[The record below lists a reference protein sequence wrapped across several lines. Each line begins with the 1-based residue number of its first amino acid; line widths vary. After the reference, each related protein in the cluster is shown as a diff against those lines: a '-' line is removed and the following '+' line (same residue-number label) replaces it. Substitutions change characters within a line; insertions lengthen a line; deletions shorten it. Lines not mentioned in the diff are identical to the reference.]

1 MSPLQ
6 TMGLVG
12 ALLAAGLAVYYLG
25 VAREEAEQLRESL
38 HIGTTQTRATESAL
52 SELEKSRREAAE
64 KEREYARAAKAAAD
78 LPLEQRFGED
88 DRLCDAIDAGRGEPA
103 PRVAGRLPD
112 HGQLPGGI
120 AAGRADDAGRAYV
133 DYVLTVEAA
142 WNACRDRQRALRA
155 YVRRM
160 EALHDPS

>member
-64 KEREYARAAKAAAD
+64 KEREYARAAKAAAE
-78 LPLEQRFGED
+78 LPLAQRFGEY
-88 DRLCDAIDAGRGEPA
+88 DRLFEAIEAGRGEPA
-103 PRVAGRLPD
+103 P
-112 HGQLPGGI
+112 
-120 AAGRADDAGRAYV
+120 
-133 DYVLTVEAA
+133 
-142 WNACRDRQRALRA
+142 
-155 YVRRM
+155 
-160 EALHDPS
+160 

>member
-1 MSPLQ
+1 MVPAYSTGHLVGRDPVSPLQ

-78 LPLEQRFGED
+78 LPLERRFGEY
-88 DRLCDAIDAGRGEPA
+88 DRLFDAIEAGRGESA
-103 PRVAGRLPD
+103 P
-112 HGQLPGGI
+112 
-120 AAGRADDAGRAYV
+120 
-133 DYVLTVEAA
+133 
-142 WNACRDRQRALRA
+142 
-155 YVRRM
+155 
-160 EALHDPS
+160 

>member
-12 ALLAAGLAVYYLG
+12 SLLAAGLAVYYLG

-64 KEREYARAAKAAAD
+64 KDAAD
-78 LPLEQRFGED
+78 LPLEQRFGEY
-88 DRLCDAIDAGRGEPA
+88 DRLFDAIEAGRGEPA
-103 PRVAGRLPD
+103 P
-112 HGQLPGGI
+112 
-120 AAGRADDAGRAYV
+120 
-133 DYVLTVEAA
+133 
-142 WNACRDRQRALRA
+142 
-155 YVRRM
+155 
-160 EALHDPS
+160 

>member
-1 MSPLQ
+1 MVPAYSAGHLVGRDPVSPLQ

-78 LPLEQRFGED
+78 LPLEQRFGE
-88 DRLCDAIDAGRGEPA
+88 
-103 PRVAGRLPD
+103 
-112 HGQLPGGI
+112 
-120 AAGRADDAGRAYV
+120 
-133 DYVLTVEAA
+133 
-142 WNACRDRQRALRA
+142 
-155 YVRRM
+155 
-160 EALHDPS
+160 

>member
-25 VAREEAEQLRESL
+25 VAREEAEQLRES
-38 HIGTTQTRATESAL
+38 RATESAL

-78 LPLEQRFGED
+78 LPLEQRFGEYN
-88 DRLCDAIDAGRGEPA
+88 RLFDAIEAGRGEPA
-103 PRVAGRLPD
+103 P
-112 HGQLPGGI
+112 
-120 AAGRADDAGRAYV
+120 
-133 DYVLTVEAA
+133 
-142 WNACRDRQRALRA
+142 
-155 YVRRM
+155 
-160 EALHDPS
+160 

>member
-12 ALLAAGLAVYYLG
+12 SLLAAGLAVYYLG
-25 VAREEAEQLRESL
+25 VAREEAEQLREAL

-78 LPLEQRFGED
+78 LPLEQRFGEY
-88 DRLCDAIDAGRGEPA
+88 DRLFDAIEAGRGEPA
-103 PRVAGRLPD
+103 P
-112 HGQLPGGI
+112 
-120 AAGRADDAGRAYV
+120 
-133 DYVLTVEAA
+133 
-142 WNACRDRQRALRA
+142 
-155 YVRRM
+155 
-160 EALHDPS
+160 